1 MKVILTEGL
10 ENLGQAGSVIAVK
23 DGYARNYL
31 IPRKLALVA
40 SKGNMKVYEELKRQK
55 EARNTRAQRDA
66 VGFSRKLEKAS
77 CTVPVAVGKEDQI
90 FGSVTAQHISE
101 QLVEQGFE
109 IDRRWI
115 ELEEPIRA
123 LGVYDVSVRLHA
135 EVHATVKV
143 WVVKE

>member
-10 ENLGQAGSVIAVK
+10 ENLGQAGSVIVVK

-40 SKGNMKVYEELKRQK
+40 SKGNLNVYEELKRQK
-55 EARNTRAQRDA
+55 EARNTRSQREGVA
-66 VGFSRKLEKAS
+66 LSRKLEKAA
-77 CTVPVAVGKEDQI
+77 CTIPVAVGKEDQI
-90 FGSVTAQHISE
+90 FGSVTAQHISD

-115 ELEEPIRA
+115 ELEEPIRS

>member
-1 MKVILTEGL
+1 MKVILTEEL
-10 ENLGQAGSVIAVK
+10 NNLGQAGSVVVVK

-31 IPRKLALVA
+31 IPRKLALAA
-40 SKGNMKVYEELKRQK
+40 SKGNMNVYEELKRQK
-55 EARNTRAQRDA
+55 EAGNTRAQREA
-66 VGFSRKLEKAS
+66 AALSRKLEKAS
-77 CTVPVAVGKEDQI
+77 CTIPVAVGKEDQI
-90 FGSVTAQHISE
+90 FGSVTAQHISD

-115 ELEEPIRA
+115 ELEEPIRS

>member
-1 MKVILTEGL
+1 MKVILTEGH
-10 ENLGQAGSVIAVK
+10 ENLGEAGSVVVVK

-31 IPRKLALVA
+31 IPRKLALAA
-40 SKGNMKVYEELKRQK
+40 SKGNMNVYEELKRQK
-55 EARNTRAQRDA
+55 EARNTRSQREG
-66 VGFSRKLEKAS
+66 VVLSRKLEKAS
-77 CTVPVAVGKEDQI
+77 CTIPVAVGKEDQI
-90 FGSVTAQHISE
+90 FGSVTAQHISD

-109 IDRRWI
+109 IERRWI

-135 EVHATVKV
+135 EVRATVKV

>member
-1 MKVILTEGL
+1 MKVILTEGH
-10 ENLGQAGSVIAVK
+10 ENLGEAGSVVVVK

-31 IPRKLALVA
+31 IPRKLALAA
-40 SKGNMKVYEELKRQK
+40 SKGNMNVYEELKRQK
-55 EARNTRAQRDA
+55 EARNTRSQREGVA
-66 VGFSRKLEKAS
+66 LSRKLEKAS
-77 CTVPVAVGKEDQI
+77 CTIPVAVGKEDQI
-90 FGSVTAQHISE
+90 FGSVTAQHISD

-123 LGVYDVSVRLHA
+123 LGVFDVSVRLHA

>member
-1 MKVILTEGL
+1 MKIILTESHD
-10 ENLGQAGSVIAVK
+10 NLGDAGSVVVVK

-40 SKGNMKVYEELKRQK
+40 SKGNMRVYEELKRQK
-55 EARNTRAQRDA
+55 EAHSTRAQREA
-66 VGFSRKLEKAS
+66 VALSGKLEKAS
-77 CTVPVAVGKEDQI
+77 CTIPVAVGKEDQI
-90 FGSVTAQHISE
+90 FGSVTAQHVSE

-123 LGVYDVSVRLHA
+123 LGVYDVSIRLHA
-135 EVHATVKV
+135 EVQAIVKV

>member
-10 ENLGQAGSVIAVK
+10 ENLGQAGSVIVVK
-23 DGYARNYL
+23 DGFARNYL
-31 IPRKLALVA
+31 IPRKLALAA
-40 SKGNMKVYEELKRQK
+40 SKGNLNVYKELKRQK
-55 EARNTRAQRDA
+55 EARNTRSQREGVA
-66 VGFSRKLEKAS
+66 LSRKLEKAS
-77 CTVPVAVGKEDQI
+77 CTIPVAVGKEDQI
-90 FGSVTAQHISE
+90 FGSVTAQHISD

-115 ELEEPIRA
+115 ELEEPIRS

>member
-1 MKVILTEGL
+1 MKIILTEAL
-10 ENLGQAGSVIAVK
+10 DNLGQAGSVVDVR

-55 EARNTRAQRDA
+55 EARDNRAEREA
-66 VGFSRKLEKAS
+66 AALSKKLEKAS
-77 CTVPVAVGKEDQI
+77 CTIAVAVGKEDQI
-90 FGSVTAQHISE
+90 FGSVTAQHVSE
-101 QLVEQGFE
+101 HLAEQGFE

-123 LGVYDVSVRLHA
+123 LGVYDVSIRLHA
-135 EVHATVKV
+135 EVSASVKV

>member
-10 ENLGQAGSVIAVK
+10 DNLGQAGTVVDVK

-31 IPRKLALVA
+31 IPRNLALVA

-55 EARNTRAQRDA
+55 EARNTRAQREA
-66 VGFSRKLEKAS
+66 VALSKKVEKAS
-77 CTVPVAVGKEDQI
+77 CTIPVAVGKEDQI
-90 FGSVTAQHISE
+90 FGSVTGQHISE
-101 QLVEQGFE
+101 HLAEQGFE

-115 ELEEPIRA
+115 ELDEPIRA
-123 LGVYDVSVRLHA
+123 LGVYDVTIRLHA
-135 EVHATVKV
+135 EVRATVKV

>member
-1 MKVILTEGL
+1 MKVILTEGH
-10 ENLGQAGSVIAVK
+10 ENLGQAGSVIVVK

-40 SKGNMKVYEELKRQK
+40 SKGNLNVYEELKRQK
-55 EARNTRAQRDA
+55 EARNTRSQREGVA
-66 VGFSRKLEKAS
+66 LSRKLEKAA
-77 CTVPVAVGKEDQI
+77 CTIPVAVGKEDQI
-90 FGSVTAQHISE
+90 FGSVTAQHISD

-115 ELEEPIRA
+115 ELEEPIRS

>member
-1 MKVILTEGL
+1 MRIILTETL
-10 ENLGQAGSVIAVK
+10 DNLGDAGSVVEVK

-31 IPRKLALVA
+31 IPRSLALVA

-55 EARNTRAQRDA
+55 EARDNRAQREA
-66 VGFSRKLEKAS
+66 VALSKKLEKAS
-77 CTVPVAVGKEDQI
+77 CTIPVAVGKEDQI

-101 QLVEQGFE
+101 HLVEQGFE
-109 IDRRWI
+109 IDRRLI

-123 LGVYDVSVRLHA
+123 LGVYDVSIRLHA
-135 EVHATVKV
+135 DVTATVKV

>member
-1 MKVILTEGL
+1 MKVILTEGH
-10 ENLGQAGSVIAVK
+10 ENLGEAGSVIVVK

-40 SKGNMKVYEELKRQK
+40 SKGNLNVYKELKRQK
-55 EARNTRAQRDA
+55 EARNTRSQREGVA
-66 VGFSRKLEKAS
+66 LSRKLEKAA
-77 CTVPVAVGKEDQI
+77 CTIPVAVGKEDQI
-90 FGSVTAQHISE
+90 FGSVTAQHISD

-115 ELEEPIRA
+115 ELEEPIRS

>member
-1 MKVILTEGL
+1 MKIILTETL
-10 ENLGQAGSVIAVK
+10 DNLGDAGSVVEVK

-31 IPRKLALVA
+31 IPRSLALVA

-55 EARNTRAQRDA
+55 EARDNRAQREA
-66 VGFSRKLEKAS
+66 VALSKKLEKAS
-77 CTVPVAVGKEDQI
+77 CTIPVAVGKEDQI

-101 QLVEQGFE
+101 HLVEQGFE
-109 IDRRWI
+109 IDRRLI

-123 LGVYDVSVRLHA
+123 LGVYDVSIRLHA
-135 EVHATVKV
+135 DVTATVKV